1 MTVQNFLV
9 LGMGRSGISVAMLLT
24 KQNKVVYAF
33 DKDKALVKEL
43 KNAKLV
49 PQTVINI
56 KKLNEKALANIDCVI
71 ISPGFVLPKSL
82 DKVIKRRG
90 ILVQSEV
97 DFASMYCASP
107 IFAVSGTNGKTTTAT
122 FLHQLLQ
129 SCGKEAMLLG
139 NVGEPFSGRVLDIS
153 TKTKVVLELSSFQLE
168 HCPNLQ
174 CDVVALLNI
183 APDHL
188 DRYKDF
194 EEYKGAKQKLF
205 DCVKQ
210 KGHILVNFD
219 DQNVCD
225 MAKGRERVLYF
236 STKPLPINIDGF
248 FIQDNKIFS
257 QKNKVSKE
265 ICDLPKNLLG
275 EHNCSNFLCA
285 VAMAQLSHIDLAR
298 LRDSAKNVAVPPHRI
313 QFVGEREGVQF
324 FNDSK
329 ATNIHAVLASTSSF
343 LEPVVLLLGGSDKG
357 EDFCSLFESL
367 GHNVKTV
374 ISFGAMGKKIC
385 KAAKKCGFYD
395 IFLTKN
401 LEQAFSYATKIAQS
415 GQVVLLSPGCASFD
429 EFVNFEERGEAFC
442 DLVAEWIK

>member
-1 MTVQNFLV
+1 M
-9 LGMGRSGISVAMLLT
+9 
-24 KQNKVVYAF
+24 
-33 DKDKALVKEL
+33 
-43 KNAKLV
+43 
-49 PQTVINI
+49 
-56 KKLNEKALANIDCVI
+56 
-71 ISPGFVLPKSL
+71 
-82 DKVIKRRG
+82 
-90 ILVQSEV
+90 
-97 DFASMYCASP
+97 
-107 IFAVSGTNGKTTTAT
+107 
-122 FLHQLLQ
+122 
-129 SCGKEAMLLG
+129 
-139 NVGEPFSGRVLDIS
+139 
-153 TKTKVVLELSSFQLE
+153 
-168 HCPNLQ
+168 
-174 CDVVALLNI
+174 
-183 APDHL
+183 
-188 DRYKDF
+188 
-194 EEYKGAKQKLF
+194 
-205 DCVKQ
+205 
-210 KGHILVNFD
+210 
-219 DQNVCD
+219 
-225 MAKGRERVLYF
+225 
-236 STKPLPINIDGF
+236 
-248 FIQDNKIFS
+248 
-257 QKNKVSKE
+257 SKE
-265 ICDLPKNLLG
+265 VCDLPKNLLG

-429 EFVNFEERGEAFC
+429 EFVNFEK
-442 DLVAEWIK
+442 I